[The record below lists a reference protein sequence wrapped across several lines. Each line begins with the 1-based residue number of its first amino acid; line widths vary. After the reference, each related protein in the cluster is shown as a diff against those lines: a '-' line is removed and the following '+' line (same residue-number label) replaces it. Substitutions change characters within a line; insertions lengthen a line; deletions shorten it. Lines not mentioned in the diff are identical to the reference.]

1 MNLHTADIQEGDGAA
16 PLILDVLEAVP
27 TLLRTYADGGY
38 SGPKLGTV
46 RRPSGQEGITAL
58 PKRWIV
64 ERTLAWLG
72 RFRRLSK
79 DCESAV
85 ASSLAWTQL
94 GGVPMHGAPNCQRQ
108 GQARREQCS
117 GVSVHETGKRDF

>member
-72 RFRRLSK
+72 RCRRLSK
-79 DCESAV
+79 DYESTE

-94 GGVPMHGAPNCQRQ
+94 AACRYLMRRIARARAKQKENNVPA
-108 GQARREQCS
+108 
-117 GVSVHETGKRDF
+117 